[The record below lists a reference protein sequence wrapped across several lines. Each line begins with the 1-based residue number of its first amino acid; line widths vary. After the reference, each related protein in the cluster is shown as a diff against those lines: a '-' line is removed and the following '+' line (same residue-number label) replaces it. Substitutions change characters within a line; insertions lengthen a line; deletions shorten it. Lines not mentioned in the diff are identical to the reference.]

1 MGSYTSAEG
10 IKTYPAENWLETGS
24 LIPMVMYSGGVHYLL
39 LMKSH
44 FDSGRLLEEG
54 LHFVLSSGS
63 WLEWEL
69 PSSPGAENAEVWSIW
84 TSLLFLSHWL
94 PLSGCRTG
102 TSSQFKASTPGRCFW
117 HHRCAQGPPCCI
129 VAGLGNH
136 CQPSMAWP
144 LWRPSLWLLIHC
156 LGLSQLSFQGASVF

>member
-63 WLEWEL
+63 WLE
-69 PSSPGAENAEVWSIW
+69 
-84 TSLLFLSHWL
+84 
-94 PLSGCRTG
+94 
-102 TSSQFKASTPGRCFW
+102 
-117 HHRCAQGPPCCI
+117 
-129 VAGLGNH
+129 
-136 CQPSMAWP
+136 
-144 LWRPSLWLLIHC
+144 
-156 LGLSQLSFQGASVF
+156 